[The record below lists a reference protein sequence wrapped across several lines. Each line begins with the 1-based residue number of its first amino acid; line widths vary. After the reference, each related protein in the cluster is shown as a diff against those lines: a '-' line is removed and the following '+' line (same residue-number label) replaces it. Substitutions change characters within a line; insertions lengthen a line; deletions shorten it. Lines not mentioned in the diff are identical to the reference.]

1 LPWPGGPWS
10 WRTDEGK
17 EVPGVTEREE
27 LERLRR
33 AMDRL
38 MDAQQDALDATN
50 RALELGDAA
59 YLDDEDARLRA
70 NQRSEAALEDVR
82 DILEGASEDVRN
94 ILEGGD
100 G

>member
-1 LPWPGGPWS
+1 MN
-10 WRTDEGK
+10 
-17 EVPGVTEREE
+17 EREE

-33 AMDRL
+33 VVDRL
-38 MDAQQDALDATN
+38 MVAQQDALDATD
-50 RALELGDAA
+50 RALGFGGDAP
-59 YLDDEDARLRA
+59 YLDDEDVRLRA
-70 NQRSEAALEDVR
+70 NRQLEVALEDVR

>member
-1 LPWPGGPWS
+1 
-10 WRTDEGK
+10 
-17 EVPGVTEREE
+17 VPGVSEREE

-33 AMDRL
+33 AVDRL
-38 MDAQQDALDATN
+38 MVAQQDALDATD
-50 RALELGDAA
+50 RALGLGDDAA

-70 NQRSEAALEDVR
+70 NQRLEVLEDVR
-82 DILEGASEDVRN
+82 DILGGASEDVRN